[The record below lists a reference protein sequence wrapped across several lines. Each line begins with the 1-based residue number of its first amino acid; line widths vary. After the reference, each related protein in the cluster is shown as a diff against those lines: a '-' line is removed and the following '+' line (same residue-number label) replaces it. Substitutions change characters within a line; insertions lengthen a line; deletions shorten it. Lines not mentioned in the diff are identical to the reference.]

1 MINVR
6 KILAFY
12 LVERYNLGVKMENGL
27 SSQYRFH
34 CSINPLIT
42 LAPKSDPQGLIVKA
56 AHIVITFLKYKK
68 KYLNHFR
75 LLFPKIFIFECNR
88 RLYLISCMLAL
99 ILDFYSNRG
108 SWLKLRIFLRRIS
121 A

>member
-6 KILAFY
+6 KSLAFN

-42 LAPKSDPQGLIVKA
+42 LAPKSDPQGLVVKA

-75 LLFPKIFIFECNR
+75 LLSFPNFS
-88 RLYLISCMLAL
+88 YLSVIV
-99 ILDFYSNRG
+99 DFMS
-108 SWLKLRIFLRRIS
+108 
-121 A
+121 